1 MIFVEAHGKVEIA
14 ALPKGDGALFAL
26 GLGNAAQNAV
36 QIASAFGIAS
46 VRKYMNYREF
56 LRRFVDLAAS
66 GRKGGFAGTP
76 EVGLLGVTDS

>member
-1 MIFVEAHGKVEIA
+1 MIFVEAHGNVEIA
-14 ALPKGDGALFAL
+14 ALPQGDGALFAL

-46 VRKYMNYREF
+46 VRKHMNYREF

-66 GRKGGFAGTP
+66 GRKDGFAGTP